1 MMSVSVIVPNLHD
14 PMIDRTVEGLLKQ
27 TYRGKYE
34 IIIIGQDKYN
44 LLEKFKKRK
53 QVKIITTKKP
63 EIASVNRNI
72 GIKKTR
78 GDYLFFID
86 SDCIP
91 EPNWIR
97 WHMKNHINTDR
108 VVIGS
113 FLLEKSTNFWQFC
126 DNISHFYAFSSKRKK
141 GVADAFSAANS
152 SLPKSL
158 LKKVGIFNEHLAI
171 GEDLEMS
178 LRMQKA
184 HLSLIFEPLAQV
196 AHLPS
201 SRTSFISMLKHSYSW
216 GQNSLKV
223 RTKFLEVRSL
233 PFFMKNRLTLIFMT
247 PIISIGVAANIFLSI
262 PHLMRYFYILPIIAC
277 SKFAWCIGAIS
288 TWRKE

>member
-1 MMSVSVIVPNLHD
+1 MMSVSVIVPNLHN
-14 PMIDRTVEGLLKQ
+14 PIIGRTIEGLLKQ
-27 TYRGKYE
+27 NYEGKYE
-34 IIIIGQDKYN
+34 IIVVGLDKYN

-72 GIKKTR
+72 GIKKAT
-78 GDYLFFID
+78 GDYLLFID

-97 WHMKNHINTDR
+97 WHMRNHANSNQI
-108 VVIGS
+108 VIGS

-126 DNISHFYAFSSKRKK
+126 DNISHFYAFSSKRKR

-184 HLSLIFEPLAQV
+184 HLHLMFEPLAQV
-196 AHLPS
+196 THLPS
-201 SRTSFISMLKHSYSW
+201 RISFISILKHSYSW
-216 GQNSLKV
+216 GQSSLKV
-223 RTKFLEVRSL
+223 RTKFLEVKKL
-233 PFFMKNRLTLIFMT
+233 PFFMKNKLTLILMT
-247 PIISIGVAANIFLSI
+247 PIISLGVATNIFLST
-262 PHLMRYFYILPIIAC
+262 PSLMQYFYILPIIIC
-277 SKFAWCIGAIS
+277 SKFAWCAGAIS
-288 TWRKE
+288 TWKKD